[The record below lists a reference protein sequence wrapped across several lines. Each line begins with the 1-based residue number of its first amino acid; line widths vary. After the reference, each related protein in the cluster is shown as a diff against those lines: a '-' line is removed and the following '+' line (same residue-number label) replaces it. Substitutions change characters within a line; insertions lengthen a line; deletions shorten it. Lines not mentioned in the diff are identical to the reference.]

1 MKRLKVIKI
10 GGNIIDDKDALKVFL
25 KDFSNLKGPKI
36 LVHGGGKLATKL
48 ATKLEIPVKMEDGRR
63 ITDRDTLEVITMVYA
78 GSVNKNIVAG
88 LQANNCNAIGFTGA
102 DGNTISSKKRS
113 VSPIDFG
120 YVGDIEQVNTGVL
133 QTLLKN
139 NITPVFC
146 AITHDSQG
154 QLLNTNADTIASALS
169 VAFAKFY
176 RVELSYCFEK
186 KGVLKNVEDEDS
198 LVKDINSSNYQRLID
213 TGVVSDG
220 MLPKLKNSF
229 HAIEH
234 NVDKVFIGNHEM
246 IFKGNSDYTT
256 ITK

>member
-10 GGNIIDDKDALKVFL
+10 GGNVIDDKDALKAFL
-25 KDFSNLKGPKI
+25 RDFSNLKEPKI
-36 LVHGGGKLATKL
+36 LVHGGGKLATRL
-48 ATKLEIPVKMEDGRR
+48 AAKLEIPVKMEGGRR
-63 ITDRDTLEVITMVYA
+63 ITDRDTLEIITMVYA
-78 GSVNKNIVAG
+78 GDINKKIIAQ

-113 VSPIDFG
+113 TSPIDFG

-133 QTLLKN
+133 QTLLN
-139 NITPVFC
+139 QNITPVFC

-169 VAFAKFY
+169 IGFAKDY

-186 KGVLKNVEDEDS
+186 KGVLENIDDESS
-198 LVKDINSSNYQRLID
+198 LVKNINSSTYQYLIN
-213 TGVVSDG
+213 TGVISDG
-220 MLPKLKNSF
+220 MLPKLKSSF
-229 HAIEH
+229 HALEH
-234 NVDKVFIGNHEM
+234 NVEKVCIGKHEM
-246 IFKGNSDYTT
+246 IFKENSDYTT

>member
-10 GGNIIDDKDALKVFL
+10 GGNVIDDKDALKVFL
-25 KDFSNLKGPKI
+25 RDFSNLKGPKI

-78 GSVNKNIVAG
+78 GSVNKNIVAE

-198 LVKDINSSNYQRLID
+198 LVKDINSSNYQHLID

-234 NVDKVFIGNHEM
+234 NVDKVFIGKHEM

-256 ITK
+256 ISK